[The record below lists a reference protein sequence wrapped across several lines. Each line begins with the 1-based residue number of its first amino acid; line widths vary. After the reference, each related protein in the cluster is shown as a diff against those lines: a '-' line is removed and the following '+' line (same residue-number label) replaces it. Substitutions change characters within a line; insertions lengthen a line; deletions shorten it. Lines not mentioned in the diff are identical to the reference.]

1 MKVGYYMDKNEF
13 DMDFDFEKEFGLSLD
28 DLGADM
34 ELDLPDEDSADV
46 KIDAQEDF
54 SFDMDDLNL
63 DSFLPEEDQSAEDIG
78 LDSLLKGFDLGEGE
92 ETEEAPAEQDDELA
106 SDGFAGGMDD
116 VDFLMGTNSLS
127 DDDLFESDEDAQ
139 QPDEENEE
147 QTVLVNDFDNELPA
161 WDGIP
166 GSMGDSISAP
176 GLSAEDD
183 APEFE
188 EAQEKPRKR
197 KSGFKLPALKKA
209 KKSEGESARERK
221 PKREANPVFAKIF
234 DLYFGPLTH
243 RGQEPEEPEVN
254 GRRRRRRKT
263 KLDIFKEVYL
273 PPLIA
278 LAALLVILFFIVGSV
293 TNAFKQKAINDER
306 NRRESVAASLAA
318 DEAQANYESA
328 MAQAE
333 QLAANYD
340 FNKAIELVDSLLAN
354 DTTHAEALI
363 AKKAEYV
370 KAQSNLVEWKDISQ
384 IPNLS
389 FHVLIADP
397 ARAFADKELGGLYN
411 RNFVTV
417 EEFERVLKELYANDY
432 ILVDFDT
439 IVQSNVGPDGKKSF
453 FTGGLYLPQGKS
465 PVMITET
472 MVNYFEYMIDSN
484 KDGTPDANGSGFASK
499 LVVDNGEIKAQMVD
513 ASGNTVVGNY
523 DLVPV
528 LESFIA
534 EHPDFSFKGSRATLA
549 VSGSEGIFGYRTNTS
564 YITSRGQAYYEQEVA
579 EARVLVDALKAK
591 GYNIACYTYGNVNY
605 KTMTVAQIQA
615 DQQNWSSQIVPVM
628 GETEILVYAREGDI
642 DDYTGNKFTQ
652 LFNTGYHYFVTNGEN
667 PSTDVKENFI
677 RQSRLMV
684 TGNAMGWYSSRFAK
698 YFDANKVL
706 DMTSRKSIPN

>member
-1 MKVGYYMDKNEF
+1 MKVGYYMEKNEF

-28 DLGADM
+28 DLGADL
-34 ELDLPDEDSADV
+34 ELDFTDEDSTDV
-46 KIDAQEDF
+46 KIEPQDDF
-54 SFDMDDLNL
+54 DFEMDDLNPE
-63 DSFLPEEDQSAEDIG
+63 SFLPDSEETAEDIG
-78 LDSLLKGFDLGEGE
+78 LDSLLKDFDLGNVSS
-92 ETEEAPAEQDDELA
+92 EEAPAEE
-106 SDGFAGGMDD
+106 SDAPVADPFLGGMDD
-116 VDFLMGTNSLS
+116 VDFLMGTSSL
-127 DDDLFESDEDAQ
+127 DDEDLFESEDG
-139 QPDEENEE
+139 EEDGK
-147 QTVLVNDFDNELPA
+147 TSAPGDFDYQLPT
-161 WDGIP
+161 WDGVP
-166 GSMGDSISAP
+166 GSLSDEIRAP

-183 APEFE
+183 APEYE
-188 EAQEKPRKR
+188 ETEEKSRKR
-197 KSGFKLPALKKA
+197 KRAFKLPSLKKTR
-209 KKSEGESARERK
+209 KPGSEQGQPK
-221 PKREANPVFAKIF
+221 PKREANPIFAKIF

-243 RGQEPEEPEVN
+243 RGQEPEEPEN

-263 KLDIFKEVYL
+263 KMDVFKEVYL

-278 LAALLVILFFIVGSV
+278 LVALIVILFFIVGSV

-318 DEAQANYESA
+318 EEAQANYESA

-340 FNKAIELVDSLLAN
+340 FSKAIELVDSLLAN
-354 DTTHAEALI
+354 DTIHAEALI

-439 IVQSNVGPDGKKSF
+439 IVQSNVGLDGKKSF

-484 KDGTPDANGSGFASK
+484 KDGSPDANGAGFASK
-499 LVVDNGEIKAQMVD
+499 LVIDSNGDIKAQMVD

-549 VSGSEGIFGYRTNTS
+549 VSGTEGIFGYRTNTS

-615 DQQNWSSQIVPVM
+615 DQQNWASQIVPVM

-667 PSTDVKENFI
+667 PSTDVKENFV

>member
-1 MKVGYYMDKNEF
+1 MEVGYYMDKNDF

-28 DLGADM
+28 DLGADV
-34 ELDLPDEDSADV
+34 ELDFSDEDSADV

-54 SFDMDDLNL
+54 SFDMDDLKL
-63 DSFLPEEDQSAEDIG
+63 DSFLPDDEESAEDIG
-78 LDSLLKGFDLGEGE
+78 LDSLLRDFELSDDGE
-92 ETEEAPAEQDDELA
+92 EESDAADEAAI
-106 SDGFAGGMDD
+106 SDVFPGEMDD
-116 VDFLMGTNSLS
+116 VDFLMGTKSLS
-127 DDDLFESDEDAQ
+127 DEDLFESDDEAQ
-139 QPDEENEE
+139 EPDEEQTE
-147 QTVLVNDFDNELPA
+147 QTVIPADFEDSLPV
-161 WDGIP
+161 WDGVP
-166 GSMGDSISAP
+166 GSMADSISAP

-183 APEFE
+183 APEAE
-188 EAQEKPRKR
+188 EETRERPRKR
-197 KSGFKLPALKKA
+197 KPGFKLPVLKRA
-209 KKSEGESARERK
+209 KKTEDETSREPK
-221 PKREANPVFAKIF
+221 PKREVNPIFAKIF

-243 RGQEPEEPEVN
+243 RGQEPEEPETT

-263 KLDIFKEVYL
+263 KMDIFKEVYL

-278 LAALLVILFFIVGSV
+278 LVALLVILFFIVGSV

-328 MAQAE
+328 MALAE

-354 DTTHAEALI
+354 DTIHAEALI

-439 IVQSNVGPDGKKSF
+439 IVQSNIGPDGKKTF

-484 KDGTPDANGSGFASK
+484 KDGTPDAGGSGFASK
-499 LVVDNGEIKAQMVD
+499 LVLNNGEIKAQMVD

-564 YITSRGQAYYEQEVA
+564 YITSRGQSYYEQEVA

-605 KTMTVAQIQA
+605 KNMTVAQIQA

-706 DMTSRKSIPN
+706 DMTSRKNIPN

>member
-28 DLGADM
+28 DLGADV
-34 ELDLPDEDSADV
+34 ELDFSDEEPADV
-46 KIDAQEDF
+46 KIEAQEDF
-54 SFDMDDLNL
+54 SFDMDDLKL
-63 DSFLPEEDQSAEDIG
+63 DSFLPDNEESSEDIG
-78 LDSLLKGFDLGEGE
+78 LDSLLKDFELADAGE
-92 ETEEAPAEQDDELA
+92 EETAEQDETVVTDDFL
-106 SDGFAGGMDD
+106 GGMDD
-116 VDFLMGTNSLS
+116 VDFLLGAKSLS
-127 DDDLFESDEDAQ
+127 DEDLFESDDDAQ
-139 QPDEENEE
+139 QAGEEEE
-147 QTVLVNDFDNELPA
+147 AQTVIPNDFDYQLPA
-161 WDGIP
+161 WDGVP

-183 APEFE
+183 APEYE
-188 EAQEKPRKR
+188 ETQHKSGKR
-197 KSGFKLPALKKA
+197 KPGFKLPVLKKA
-209 KKSEGESARERK
+209 KKTEDGASRERRA
-221 PKREANPVFAKIF
+221 KREPNPIFAKIF

-243 RGQEPEEPEVN
+243 RGQEPEEPEVT

-263 KLDIFKEVYL
+263 KMDIFKEVYL

-278 LAALLVILFFIVGSV
+278 LVALLVILFFIVGSV
-293 TNAFKQKAINDER
+293 TNAFKQKAINDEK

-354 DTTHAEALI
+354 DTIHAEALI

-439 IVQSNVGPDGKKSF
+439 IVQSNVGLDGKKSF

-484 KDGTPDANGSGFASK
+484 KDGTPDAGGSGFASK
-499 LVVDNGEIKAQMVD
+499 LVLDNGEIKAQMVD

-591 GYNIACYTYGNVNY
+591 GYNLACYTYGNVNY
-605 KTMTVAQIQA
+605 KSMTVAQIQA
-615 DQQNWSSQIVPVM
+615 DQQNWASQIVPVM

-667 PSTDVKENFI
+667 PSTDVKENFL

-698 YFDANKVL
+698 YFDSNKVL